1 MENIAIY
8 GSGGFGQEVAC
19 LLKRIN
25 EIKPQWNFI
34 GFFDDVMKKGDV
46 ISHFGVVIGN
56 GEDINSYQERLNLVI
71 AIGNPAVIKDKVGL
85 IRNKNIV
92 FPNIVDPTLKI
103 VDNETFKM
111 GNGNI
116 IQGSSTV
123 SCNVTIGNFNV
134 LNGSVVLGHDVIM
147 GDYNMLMPTTRI
159 SGNVQIGNNNFFG
172 VGAIVLQR
180 LRIKDNVRVGAGSVL
195 MFSPKKEGLYIGNPA
210 KKFDY

>member
-34 GFFDDVMKKGDV
+34 GFFDDVKKKGDL

-56 GEDINSYQERLNLVI
+56 GEDINSYPEKLNLVI
-71 AIGNPAVIKDKVGL
+71 AIGNPAVIRDKVSL
-85 IRNKNIV
+85 ICNKNIV
-92 FPNIVDPTLKI
+92 YPNIIDPTLKV
-103 VDNETFKM
+103 VDNETFNIGK
-111 GNGNI
+111 GNV
-116 IQGSSTV
+116 IQGACV
-123 SCNVTIGNFNV
+123 ISCNVTIGNFNV
-134 LNGSVVLGHDVIM
+134 LNGSVVLGHNVNI

-159 SGNVQIGNNNFFG
+159 SGSVQIGNNNFFG

-180 LRIKDNVRVGAGSVL
+180 LKIENNVRVGAGSVL
-195 MFSPKKEGLYIGNPA
+195 MFSPRKEGVYIGNPA